1 MAKPITIS
9 VSDELHKK
17 LKKSNE
23 IKVSPICQRALE
35 EVLDNKSRIGM
46 DKLVFEGANRLKKE
60 CLALKDDVSRCFDGG
75 REWAAMR
82 ATLEELVWV
91 FEDGELFLKN
101 GLSIQEVEILKKIE
115 GSDQQGELWLK
126 NSGTFGNETYGW
138 VDEEKDQSSSNE
150 LFFSFADGAKSMWE
164 EMKLILGE

>member
-17 LKKSNE
+17 LKKNIE

-46 DKLVFEGANRLKKE
+46 DKLVVEGANRLKSE
-60 CLALKDDVSRCFDGG
+60 CLALKDDVSKCFDEG
-75 REWAAMR
+75 REWAAKR

-91 FEDGELFLKN
+91 FEDGELYLKN
-101 GLSIQEVEILKKIE
+101 GLSIQENEILKKIE
-115 GSDQQGELWLK
+115 GSDHQGELWLK
-126 NSGTFGNETYGW
+126 YSGTFGNETFGL
-138 VDEEKDQSSSNE
+138 VDEEKDYSSDNE
-150 LFFSFADGAKSMWE
+150 LFWSFVDGARSMWH